1 RAAGHRADALAD
13 RRARALAD
21 TAHRLGDAEVSE
33 EVAARVEHVAG
44 AARELVADGAD
55 AGADAAGDAGE
66 TGADA
71 AADATQHGHES
82 RRLTF
87 RARDRAAGL
96 GQPGHDAAD
105 RLAAAG
111 HDAAAEGAAH
121 ATHAAETAG
130 DVAADGARRVRHA
143 SRRRADA
150 AADAGDD
157 RHEARGLTFLAR
169 DRAARLRGPQPQR
182 ASHATPNRVPT
193 HRVTRD
199 VHRSAERVPHVGFSF
214 FSSVAWRWFARRRP
228 PVSAAIS
235 SALVPA
241 GWRFPPTSGANFKP

>member
-1 RAAGHRADALAD
+1 RLRRTARAMAGHAP
-13 RRARALAD
+13 
-21 TAHRLGDAEVSE
+21 
-33 EVAARVEHVAG
+33 
-44 AARELVADGAD
+44 REPGP
-55 AGADAAGDAGE
+55 
-66 TGADA
+66 A
-71 AADATQHGHES
+71 AAQ
-82 RRLTF
+82 
-87 RARDRAAGL
+87 
-96 GQPGHDAAD
+96 
-105 RLAAAG
+105 
-111 HDAAAEGAAH
+111 DAAAEGAPH
-121 ATHAAETAG
+121 APHPPEPAG

-169 DRAARLRGPQPQR
+169 DRAARLRGPEPQR

-199 VHRSAERVPHVGFSF
+199 VHRSAEPVPHVGFSF